1 MRESA
6 SSIDAAAA
14 GWVSRLDRGLTDVEQ
29 LGLEEW
35 LAADD
40 RHVGALARAQAAWVH
55 VERAKVLG
63 SDRFLPKPRIGVFT
77 RRARWWGSAAATLS
91 IAALVTALWA
101 WQGYGQTHVFTAI
114 GEIRELH
121 LRDGSLVTLGTQSRV
136 SLHYERAQRGVRL
149 ESGEALFKVAKD
161 PDRPF
166 VVEAG
171 NVRVRAVGTE
181 FDVRH
186 SDHGVELTVAEG
198 SVDVWRELTSREP
211 PVRVAAGS
219 HTFVTREQITAPDA
233 LTEEQVLRSLEWTTG
248 MIDFNGMT
256 LGEAAAELN
265 RYNRRVI
272 VIADPTLAAHKII
285 GRFRATDPVA
295 FADAAAVMLDARV
308 NADRDQ
314 LILEPGRGSH
324 N

>member
-1 MRESA
+1 VRESA
-6 SSIDAAAA
+6 SSIDSAAAA
-14 GWVSRLDRGLTDVEQ
+14 WVSRLDRGLTDVEQ

-35 LAADD
+35 LAADH
-40 RHVGALARAQAAWVH
+40 RHLGALARAQATWAH

-63 SDRFLPKPRIGVFT
+63 SDQLLPKPRIGAFT
-77 RRARWWGSAAATLS
+77 RRPRWWLSAAATVAGLIIAGWVGQAYMRTHLS
-91 IAALVTALWA
+91 TD
-101 WQGYGQTHVFTAI
+101 I

-121 LRDGSLVTLGTQSRV
+121 LADGSLVTLGTQSRV
-136 SLHYERAQRGVRL
+136 SLHYERALRGVRL
-149 ESGEALFKVAKD
+149 ESGEALFKVTKD
-161 PDRPF
+161 PGRPF

-181 FDVRH
+181 FAIRQSDRGVDV
-186 SDHGVELTVAEG
+186 TVAEG
-198 SVDVWRELTSREP
+198 SVDVWRELTSLEP

-219 HTFVTREQITAPDA
+219 HTFVTREQITAPDV
-233 LTEEQVLRSLEWTTG
+233 LTQAQVLRSLEWTTG

-295 FADAAAVMLDARV
+295 FAKAAAAMLDAHV
-308 NADRDQ
+308 NADHDQ
-314 LILEPGRGSH
+314 LVLEPSRALH